1 MLELLGSGL
10 ISIWLDLAGIKIQP
24 VGTLEALAV
33 QSSLGFVIAPDP
45 SLVGAM
51 TTRQYLQ
58 GLISSRLIPPDLASH
73 QGIWLQSGPIL
84 MANHQGTVP
93 LPAASLT
100 KVATSLASFK
110 TFGPNYQFQTLV
122 GITGPIVNRV
132 VNGDLVITGGTDPMF
147 VGEEAIAIGNTLN
160 KMGIQQV
167 KGNLV
172 ITGKFAMNFSSN
184 PNIAGQIFKQALN
197 HKTWNRNLTYQHSIM
212 PKGTLKPQLVIN
224 GVIKVAPP
232 SRHNQLLPQTLLIR
246 HLSLPLHQI
255 IKEMNVYSNNE
266 IAEML
271 SQHIG
276 GAGVVRSISSQLAM
290 VPQSEIQLINGSG
303 LGRENRISPR
313 AVTAMFMAL
322 QREAM
327 ASNLTLADLFPTSGL
342 DNRGTMQHRNMPN
355 ATVMKTG
362 TLSDVSA
369 LAGVLP
375 TRDRGLVWFTIIN
388 RGNQVS
394 SFRAEQDKLLQQ
406 LVKQLATDNIFL
418 KTLTPNSGNKSVPS
432 LGSPNRNEVIY
443 KFSYPCQNRTL
454 RKLC

>member
-1 MLELLGSGL
+1 
-10 ISIWLDLAGIKIQP
+10 
-24 VGTLEALAV
+24 
-33 QSSLGFVIAPDP
+33 
-45 SLVGAM
+45 
-51 TTRQYLQ
+51 
-58 GLISSRLIPPDLASH
+58 
-73 QGIWLQSGPIL
+73 
-84 MANHQGTVP
+84 
-93 LPAASLT
+93 
-100 KVATSLASFK
+100 
-110 TFGPNYQFQTLV
+110 
-122 GITGPIVNRV
+122 
-132 VNGDLVITGGTDPMF
+132 
-147 VGEEAIAIGNTLN
+147 
-160 KMGIQQV
+160 
-167 KGNLV
+167 
-172 ITGKFAMNFSSN
+172 
-184 PNIAGQIFKQALN
+184 
-197 HKTWNRNLTYQHSIM
+197 
-212 PKGTLKPQLVIN
+212 
-224 GVIKVAPP
+224 
-232 SRHNQLLPQTLLIR
+232 
-246 HLSLPLHQI
+246 
-255 IKEMNVYSNNE
+255 
-266 IAEML
+266 
-271 SQHIG
+271 
-276 GAGVVRSISSQLAM
+276 
-290 VPQSEIQLINGSG
+290 
-303 LGRENRISPR
+303 
-313 AVTAMFMAL
+313 MFMAL